1 MDIDAFILIGGRSS
15 RFGTDKAFYEI
26 DGEILALR
34 ASGTIRRAFPGI
46 SVSFIAA
53 SEDQFGIKTDVLD
66 GPLVFDIKN
75 GVGAWSGL
83 HAALHHSRAEWTLV
97 LACDLP
103 FVTPQ
108 VLRELADM
116 RFSDIDAVVP
126 SQDGQVFQPLCA
138 IYRTEP
144 SLRIVDESLADEKAP
159 PIRSLFSLLRTL
171 ILNMEGNVLRNV
183 NTPTDL
189 D

>member
-26 DGEILALR
+26 EGEPLALR
-34 ASGTIRRAFPGI
+34 ASRTIRKAFPGI
-46 SVSFIAA
+46 SISFVAS

-66 GPLVFDIKN
+66 GPLVFDIKK

-83 HAALHHSRAEWTLV
+83 HAALHHSQADWTLV

-103 FVTPQ
+103 FVTSQ
-108 VLRELADM
+108 ILRELADI
-116 RFSDIDAVVP
+116 RASDIDAVVP
-126 SQDGQVFQPLCA
+126 NQDERGLQPLCA

-144 SLRIVDESLADEKAP
+144 SLRIVNESLTDEKAP
-159 PIRSLFSLLRTL
+159 PLQSLFKLLRTS
-171 ILNMEGNVLRNV
+171 ILDVEENALRNV
-183 NTPTDL
+183 NTPADL
-189 D
+189 E